1 MKEWDWKKRNWN
13 EKWVKHDICVKW
25 FNLTRKVHIIF
36 CFTFKVCEKIY
47 LSSSWFLVSGWFWFL
62 ERLFFLD
69 INRFITVLKVF
80 YMVKNILKN
89 WFLGQKYISANFL
102 VVIVARIWA
111 KSDFVLFNFFQ
122 DKLGRVTCY
131 RPQGKQKNK

>member
-1 MKEWDWKKRNWN
+1 
-13 EKWVKHDICVKW
+13 
-25 FNLTRKVHIIF
+25 
-36 CFTFKVCEKIY
+36 
-47 LSSSWFLVSGWFWFL
+47 
-62 ERLFFLD
+62 
-69 INRFITVLKVF
+69 
-80 YMVKNILKN
+80 MVKNILKN